1 MWIERSESFGH
12 RRAACEEAYLCS
24 FGLIPT
30 NVRKIRCRRYNRNK
44 LTRINSE
51 HESMFMSDIDQQVGG
66 KRKMTQDSLDQMRD
80 EGMSEGNQERTRKR
94 KQTRAM
100 LDDLIVFAMI
110 GVPAGYFFLQS
121 ETMSLALWLVA
132 GVTALIGYRL
142 GFLIHVVLLV
152 SGLLLFYVGESTAK
166 LFQAFIMEQTGLTG
180 LANRL
185 AGCSIIAIVVPVF
198 FLLVSN
204 RVAQDYLDRG
214 NRHRWNHWLGFSL
227 GSFEGF
233 LVLALVVGGVSTISQ
248 YQRDNTA
255 ISWFDGIR
263 GKEPEIRALRWIQN
277 TGIRIEESQVGKAL
291 VGPRPIV
298 DASQWVVVK
307 RIRTSFEFLSNPSAI
322 KSLKKFPAYQ
332 VLVADDDVQS
342 WLTNLKADKAIKE
355 MFSSNSPLRGKQ
367 VVFLLN
373 HPSIMGLIDEPVFRK
388 QVMELIDQLDASK
401 IDPPGPKAM
410 F

>member
-1 MWIERSESFGH
+1 
-12 RRAACEEAYLCS
+12 
-24 FGLIPT
+24 
-30 NVRKIRCRRYNRNK
+30 
-44 LTRINSE
+44 
-51 HESMFMSDIDQQVGG
+51 
-66 KRKMTQDSLDQMRD
+66 MTQDSLDQMRD
-80 EGMSEGNQERTRKR
+80 EGMSEGNLERTRKR

-142 GFLIHVVLLV
+142 GFLIHVVLMV
-152 SGLLLFYVGESTAK
+152 SGLLLFYFGESTAK

-185 AGCSIIAIVVPVF
+185 AGCFIIAIVVPVF

-263 GKEPEIRALRWIQN
+263 GKEPEVRALRWIQD

-298 DASQWVVVK
+298 DARQWVVVK

-332 VLVADDDVQS
+332 VLVADDAVQS

-367 VVFLLN
+367 VDFLLN

-388 QVMELIDQLDASK
+388 QVMELVDQLDASK
-401 IDPPGPKAM
+401 IDPPGPRAM